1 MSNKINKKVL
11 AFCLSVVAV
20 TSVFTGCTNQHNG
33 KVEKNTISSHYSG
46 DDCINEIKNDEHAKT
61 ITLYEYEKKNIL
73 AETYLNGKIGDV
85 IELPENAKFAAD
97 SISAMNGK
105 YDSTIEG
112 FENKTAVLRGIAY
125 IDDDEKSLKT
135 IWKKGVEQQD
145 LNVSYDDNGDEQI
158 AYALS
163 DPGSNTIKAWIYS
176 NGMYLVQDQKFV
188 SNEPVA
194 PDSEFEFKKFYETTG
209 DYHDELG
216 LHPVGKPYIISKG

>member
-46 DDCINEIKNDEHAKT
+46 DDCINEIKNDEQAKT

-73 AETYLNGKIGDV
+73 AETSLSSRIGDV
-85 IELPENAKFAAD
+85 VELPANVEYASD

-105 YDSTIEG
+105 YDSTIKD
-112 FENKTAVLRGIAY
+112 FENGKAVIRGIAY
-125 IDDDEKSLKT
+125 VDTDGKFKT
-135 IWKKGVEQQD
+135 TWKEGIEQQD
-145 LNVSYDDNGDEQI
+145 LNTSYNDNGYELI

-163 DPGSNTIKAWIYS
+163 DVNSNTVKAWMAFP
-176 NGMYLVQDQKFV
+176 NGMYLVQDQLLV
-188 SNEPVA
+188 SMEPKA
-194 PDSEFEFKKFYETTG
+194 PDSEFKYKDSYEWTENYN
-209 DYHDELG
+209 DKLG
-216 LHPVGKPYIISKG
+216 LHSVGNPYIISK